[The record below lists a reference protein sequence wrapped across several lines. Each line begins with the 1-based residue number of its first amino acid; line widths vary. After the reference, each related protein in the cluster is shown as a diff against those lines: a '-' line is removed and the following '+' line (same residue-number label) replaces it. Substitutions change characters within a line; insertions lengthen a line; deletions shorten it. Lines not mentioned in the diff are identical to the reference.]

1 MWIPSSSTLSTRFL
15 TPAIFLEISH
25 VTLTPSGRMIVTEL
39 ALLEKLIYT
48 SFSNTARP
56 RSSTVLEATALSSQP
71 ANTSSSTS
79 ITFFSPI
86 ALYLRISSSKLS
98 FSSLANL
105 SLVCLNLSKATLPAT
120 AAAPTPKT
128 TLANPC
134 FFAIVL
140 NPPCSHIN
148 ILSALSPQNLA
159 SVYHITPQKINA
171 NTHIHNNSV
180 CIDYTH
186 AKVL

>member
-1 MWIPSSSTLSTRFL
+1 MYTVWIPSSSTLSTRFL

-25 VTLTPSGRMIVTEL
+25 VALTPSGRMIVTEL

-56 RSSTVLEATALSSQP
+56 RSSTVLEATDLSSQP
-71 ANTSSSTS
+71 AN
-79 ITFFSPI
+79 
-86 ALYLRISSSKLS
+86 
-98 FSSLANL
+98 
-105 SLVCLNLSKATLPAT
+105 
-120 AAAPTPKT
+120 T

-134 FFAIVL
+134 FFAIIL
-140 NPPCSHIN
+140 NPPCSRIN
-148 ILSALSPQNLA
+148 IPSALSPQNLA
-159 SVYHITPQKINA
+159 SVYHITHQKINA

-180 CIDYTH
+180 CINYTH